1 MSPAQATETPI
12 GVSVL
17 KERALMLQLARKFFS
32 DRGVLEVDCCALGKR
47 AAIASKIDVIQ
58 AAASDQET
66 GFLHTSPEYAMKR
79 LLANGSGDL
88 YYLGHVFRKGDIG
101 HLHNPEF
108 MMAEWYRIGL
118 SFAEMI
124 QETSDFL
131 SLFLTNLPLR
141 IVSYHEAFERYV
153 GIDVV
158 SADIEE
164 LRRTARLF
172 SAADSE
178 EWDRDTYVHFL
189 LSHAIE
195 PHLGQGEMTALI
207 DYPPHEA
214 ALACVVEK
222 QGRNVAERFEIYHEG
237 IELANGYH
245 ELADAS
251 ELRRRFAE
259 ENEIRRLQN
268 KETYLLDETFLEAM
282 EKNFPDCCGVSV
294 GFDRALMLKLKAK
307 SIREVLPFSWPSN

>member
-1 MSPAQATETPI
+1 
-12 GVSVL
+12 
-17 KERALMLQLARKFFS
+17 
-32 DRGVLEVDCCALGKR
+32 
-47 AAIASKIDVIQ
+47 VIQ